1 MHSSTLQSPSS
12 SSNAPLFVTL
22 RSPPN
27 APPSVTLSPH
37 NAPPSGTLR
46 SPPSSSNAPPFGTL
60 MSPSNAPPS
69 STTPCNA
76 PFSGTL
82 KSPPSSSNAT
92 PSDTLHSLESPP
104 LISQPE
110 DLYSMFSNLSVDQ
123 VDVIVGLS
131 NNNLDARECML
142 TGPTLDSI
150 LTLCKAASSSWSISK
165 LHVDTNDLWEDILA
179 HYKCATTFN
188 FRLRIILDNQ
198 PAIDTGGVR
207 RQVLQLFFDHLMEN
221 RYDQIF
227 QGGENHLNPFYSS
240 KVRGSNLF
248 RIIGR
253 VIGHSIYYDGI
264 GFPHFSLMSYWYVA
278 AGEEV
283 ASNYITVND
292 VNQDIKELIQK
303 V

>member
-1 MHSSTLQSPSS
+1 
-12 SSNAPLFVTL
+12 
-22 RSPPN
+22 
-27 APPSVTLSPH
+27 
-37 NAPPSGTLR
+37 
-46 SPPSSSNAPPFGTL
+46 
-60 MSPSNAPPS
+60 
-69 STTPCNA
+69 
-76 PFSGTL
+76 
-82 KSPPSSSNAT
+82 
-92 PSDTLHSLESPP
+92 
-104 LISQPE
+104 
-110 DLYSMFSNLSVDQ
+110 MFSNLSVNQ

-131 NNNLDARECML
+131 NNNLDASECML

-207 RQVLQLFFDHLMEN
+207 RQVFQLFFDHLMEN
-221 RYDQIF
+221 RYDHIF
-227 QGGENHLNPFYSS
+227 QGGENHLNPFYSF

-248 RIIGR
+248 RVIGR

-264 GFPHFSLMSYWYVA
+264 GFPHLSLMSYWYVA